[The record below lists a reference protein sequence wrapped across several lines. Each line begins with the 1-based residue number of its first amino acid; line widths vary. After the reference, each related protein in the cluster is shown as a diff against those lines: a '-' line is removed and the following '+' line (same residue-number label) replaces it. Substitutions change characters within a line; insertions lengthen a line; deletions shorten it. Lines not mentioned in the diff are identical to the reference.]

1 MIEPLIRREYQQLTP
16 KRFAAA
22 VVLNAL
28 INTVITLIITGIGL
42 SKGFAVT
49 FIFSQCIGFSIFF
62 SNLAALPVYRRAK
75 RLRTQVLIIAAAV
88 ITGAFIGTLLG
99 ALANGFRPLPFFQEH
114 FGYFTQVI
122 LFALLFGFVISYIFI
137 SLSIISEEKIKRLEV
152 EKSVIEAELKLLQ
165 SQMEPHFLFNT
176 LANIRSLIDS
186 DPHKA
191 GDMLETF
198 VAFLRTSLRT
208 GRERTVP
215 LAQELDVVKS
225 YLDLYAMRMG
235 ERLRYRIDLPE
246 ALRNVRI
253 PPLLIQPLVENAV
266 KHGLEPSIDG
276 GEVTVAAERAGGTIR
291 VQVIREL
298 RSRRTLAGSLNTG
311 TSFLRHCYLMV
322 QVQVRE
328 IGNVLDVMLRYV
340 RSLEERSG
348 QVAAIL
354 EWQATK
360 RLQVFSI
367 NTVAV
372 GAKDTEFSSI
382 LAKSFIAGIELHF

>member
-1 MIEPLIRREYQQLTP
+1 MAEPFIKIDHYPFTFRRFLASVLVN
-16 KRFAAA
+16 AA
-22 VVLNAL
+22 
-28 INTVITLIITGIGL
+28 INTAIALIITGIGL
-42 SKGFAVT
+42 SKGFAIT
-49 FIFSQCIGFSIFF
+49 FVFSQCIGFSIFF
-62 SNLAALPVYRRAK
+62 SNLAVLPVYRRAS

-88 ITGAFIGTLLG
+88 IAGAFIGTLLG
-99 ALANGFRPLPFFQEH
+99 ALANGYRPLPFLQEH

-186 DPHKA
+186 DPRKA

-215 LAQELDVVKS
+215 LVQELDVVKS
-225 YLDLYAMRMG
+225 YLDLFSMRMG
-235 ERLRYRIDLPE
+235 KRLQYRIDLPE
-246 ALRNVRI
+246 ALRGVRI

-276 GEVTVAAERAGGTIR
+276 GEVTVAAERSDNRIRIR
-291 VQVIREL
+291 VIDSGVGIRE
-298 RSRRTLAGSLNTG
+298 TAG
-311 TSFLRHCYLMV
+311 
-322 QVQVRE
+322 
-328 IGNVLDVMLRYV
+328 
-340 RSLEERSG
+340 RSG
-348 QVAAIL
+348 IGLDNVRRRLAIMYGDAGRL
-354 EWQATK
+354 VIEENSPSGVKAT
-360 RLQVFSI
+360 
-367 NTVAV
+367 
-372 GAKDTEFSSI
+372 
-382 LAKSFIAGIELHF
+382 IEIPAESK

>member
-1 MIEPLIRREYQQLTP
+1 MTSLYDAAMTEPLIPREYQQLTP
-16 KRFAAA
+16 RRFAASL
-22 VVLNAL
+22 VLNAF
-28 INTVITLIITGIGL
+28 INTAIALIITGIGL
-42 SKGFAVT
+42 SKGFAIT
-49 FIFSQCIGFSIFF
+49 FVFSQCIGFSIFF
-62 SNLAALPVYRRAK
+62 SNLAVLPVYRRAT

-88 ITGAFIGTLLG
+88 IAGAFIGTLLG
-99 ALANGFRPLPFFQEH
+99 ALANGFRPLQFFQEH

-152 EKSVIEAELKLLQ
+152 EKSVIEAGLKLLQ

-186 DPHKA
+186 DPRKA

-215 LAQELDVVKS
+215 LVQELDVVKS

-246 ALRNVRI
+246 ALRDVRI

-276 GEVTVAAERAGGTIR
+276 GEVTVAAERADGSIRIR
-291 VQVIREL
+291 VTDSGVGIRETAGGSGIGL
-298 RSRRTLAGSLNTG
+298 DNVRRRLAIMYGEQASL
-311 TSFLRHCYLMV
+311 LM
-322 QVQVRE
+322 
-328 IGNVLDVMLRYV
+328 
-340 RSLEERSG
+340 EERASRG
-348 QVAAIL
+348 VIV
-354 EWQATK
+354 T
-360 RLQVFSI
+360 
-367 NTVAV
+367 
-372 GAKDTEFSSI
+372 
-382 LAKSFIAGIELHF
+382 IEVPDESK

>member
-1 MIEPLIRREYQQLTP
+1 MTEPLVRKEYQQFTLR
-16 KRFAAA
+16 RFAAA
-22 VVLNAL
+22 FLLNAL
-28 INTVITLIITGIGL
+28 INTVIALIITGLGIG
-42 SKGFAVT
+42 KGFAIS

-62 SNLAALPVYRRAK
+62 STGPG
-75 RLRTQVLIIAAAV
+75 TQVLIIAAAV
-88 ITGAFIGTLLG
+88 IAGAFIGTLLG

-186 DPHKA
+186 DPRKA
-191 GDMLETF
+191 GEMLETF
-198 VAFLRTSLRT
+198 VAFLRTSLRA

-246 ALRNVRI
+246 ALRGVLI

-276 GEVTVAAERAGGTIR
+276 GEVTVAAERAGDTIR
-291 VQVIREL
+291 VQVIDSGVGIRETTGGSGIGL
-298 RSRRTLAGSLNTG
+298 DNVRRRLAIMYGDAGRLVIEENDPSG
-311 TSFLRHCYLMV
+311 V
-322 QVQVRE
+322 KVVIE
-328 IGNVLDVMLRYV
+328 IPD
-340 RSLEERSG
+340 
-348 QVAAIL
+348 
-354 EWQATK
+354 AT
-360 RLQVFSI
+360 
-367 NTVAV
+367 
-372 GAKDTEFSSI
+372 
-382 LAKSFIAGIELHF
+382 